1 MGFCLMTFLP
11 YYMYKDVLPSCCN
24 SSFCMIT
31 YYMYNDVLPSRCNSS
46 FCMIPIELLMFW
58 SWLTLCTMQ
67 FVARLTA
74 GIIQTYQQC
83 DPKFKYSDENIPKR
97 FLTSPSIPA
106 HNDGLDNANWDLILY
121 VNLELVN
128 KMSNRRFIV
137 KEMLGQGTFGQVVK
151 CWDTET
157 NDYVAVKVIKNQ
169 PAFYHQAIMEVSLLR
184 TLNQK
189 FDPDDKHNIVRMLD
203 YLSFQNHLCI
213 AFEMLGQ
220 NL

>member
-1 MGFCLMTFLP
+1 MDFCLMSFLP

-46 FCMIPIELLMFW
+46 FCMMPIELLMFW

-128 KMSNRRFIV
+128 KMSNRRLLFYNLVFQCAIFACFIV
-137 KEMLGQGTFGQVVK
+137 LK
-151 CWDTET
+151 CT
-157 NDYVAVKVIKNQ
+157 
-169 PAFYHQAIMEVSLLR
+169 LL
-184 TLNQK
+184 
-189 FDPDDKHNIVRMLD
+189 F
-203 YLSFQNHLCI
+203 
-213 AFEMLGQ
+213 
-220 NL
+220 

>member
-1 MGFCLMTFLP
+1 
-11 YYMYKDVLPSCCN
+11 
-24 SSFCMIT
+24 
-31 YYMYNDVLPSRCNSS
+31 
-46 FCMIPIELLMFW
+46 
-58 SWLTLCTMQ
+58 MQ

-74 GIIQTYQQC
+74 GIIQTYQQS
-83 DPKFKYSDENIPKR
+83 DPTFKYSDENTPKR

-128 KMSNRRFIV
+128 KMSNRRLLFYDLRSLYYICLFHSIEMYLVILALRFIV

-184 TLNQK
+184 T
-189 FDPDDKHNIVRMLD
+189 V
-203 YLSFQNHLCI
+203 
-213 AFEMLGQ
+213 
-220 NL
+220 